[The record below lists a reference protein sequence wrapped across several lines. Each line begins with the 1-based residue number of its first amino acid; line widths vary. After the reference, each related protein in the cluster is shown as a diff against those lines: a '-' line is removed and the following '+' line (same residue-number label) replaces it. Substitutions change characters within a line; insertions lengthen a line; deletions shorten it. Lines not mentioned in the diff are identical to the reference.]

1 MSRIDEL
8 AAQYSDHI
16 SVPWQQGLPA
26 ANRVVML
33 VYEKQLERTLR
44 A

>member
-8 AAQYSDHI
+8 AAQYADHI
-16 SVPWQQGLPA
+16 GVPGQQGLPA

-33 VYEKQLERTLR
+33 VYE
-44 A
+44 